1 MKYIKQFLIIL
12 LVSFLGE
19 LFNLLLPL
27 PIPGSVWGMLLLY
40 LALLTGIIKLP
51 SVKETGKFLVEIMPI
66 LFVPA
71 GVGLLNSWGIL
82 QPMLLPIAVALVV
95 NTVLVMVVSGR
106 VTQAVMRLCDK
117 KRTQEEH
124 GDA

>member
-19 LFNLLLPL
+19 LLNLLLPL

-40 LALLTGIIKLP
+40 LALLTGIVKLH

-95 NTVLVMVVSGR
+95 NTVLVMVISGR
-106 VTQAVMRLCDK
+106 VTQAVMHLGDK
-117 KRTQEEH
+117 KQTREEH